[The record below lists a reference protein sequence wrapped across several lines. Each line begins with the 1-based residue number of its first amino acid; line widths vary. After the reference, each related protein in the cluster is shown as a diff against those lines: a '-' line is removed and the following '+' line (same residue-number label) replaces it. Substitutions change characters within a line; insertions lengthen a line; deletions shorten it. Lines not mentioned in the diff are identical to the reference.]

1 MQRKKRRQRR
11 NWIIGIIIA
20 LLVIVG
26 LGNFAYQ
33 RHQQAETK
41 TVRLGLVGTDSQPVW
56 DNVRARLKK
65 EHINIKYVTFND
77 YVQPDVALK
86 EGKIDMHSCLTR
98 YYFDSYNK
106 SQHAHLTSIGN
117 TVISPLGIY
126 SKKYKQLKDLPDGA
140 TIAIPNEPTTLG
152 RGLNLLQSARLIK
165 VKGNSGIKPSLNDIT
180 SNPKNLKFKEVDP
193 AQTARAL
200 SSVDASII
208 NGNYAVAANLQPKK
222 DSLYLEPVNK
232 KAKPYVNI
240 IAVQAKDK
248 NNPTY
253 KKVVDAYQTEA
264 TKQAIQKTYK
274 GSQVAAWPTFGRN

>member
-1 MQRKKRRQRR
+1 MQRKKRWQRR

-20 LLVIVG
+20 LLVIAG

-56 DNVRARLKK
+56 DSVRARLKK

-106 SQHAHLTSIGN
+106 NQHAHLISIGN

-126 SKKYKQLKDLPDGA
+126 SKKYKHLKDLPDGA

-152 RGLNLLQSARLIK
+152 RGLNLLQSAGLIK

-180 SNPKNLKFKEVDP
+180 ANPKNLKFKEVDP
-193 AQTARAL
+193 AETARAL

-274 GSQVAAWPTFGRN
+274 GSQVAAWPIFGRN

>member
-1 MQRKKRRQRR
+1 
-11 NWIIGIIIA
+11 
-20 LLVIVG
+20 
-26 LGNFAYQ
+26 
-33 RHQQAETK
+33 
-41 TVRLGLVGTDSQPVW
+41 
-56 DNVRARLKK
+56 
-65 EHINIKYVTFND
+65 
-77 YVQPDVALK
+77 
-86 EGKIDMHSCLTR
+86 MHSCLTR

-106 SQHAHLTSIGN
+106 NQHAHLISIGN

-126 SKKYKQLKDLPDGA
+126 SKKYKHLKDLPDGA

-152 RGLNLLQSARLIK
+152 RGLNFLQSAGLIK
-165 VKGNSGIKPSLNDIT
+165 VKRNSGIKPSLNDIT
-180 SNPKNLKFKEVDP
+180 ANPKNLKFKEVDP
-193 AQTARAL
+193 AETARAL

-264 TKQAIQKTYK
+264 TKQAVQKTYK
-274 GSQVAAWPTFGRN
+274 GSQVAAWPIFGCN

>member
-20 LLVIVG
+20 LLVIAG

-56 DNVRARLKK
+56 DSVRARLKK

-106 SQHAHLTSIGN
+106 NQHAHLISIGN

-126 SKKYKQLKDLPDGA
+126 SKKYKHLKDLPDGA

-152 RGLNLLQSARLIK
+152 RGLNLLQSAGLIK

-180 SNPKNLKFKEVDP
+180 ANPKNLKFKEVDP
-193 AQTARAL
+193 AETARAL

-248 NNPTY
+248 NNPIY

-274 GSQVAAWPTFGRN
+274 GSQVAAWPIFGRN

>member
-20 LLVIVG
+20 LLVIAG

-56 DNVRARLKK
+56 DSVRARLKK
-65 EHINIKYVTFND
+65 EHINIKYVTFNY

-86 EGKIDMHSCLTR
+86 EGKIDIHSCLTR

-106 SQHAHLTSIGN
+106 NQHAHLISIGN

-126 SKKYKQLKDLPDGA
+126 SKKYKHLKDLPDGA

-152 RGLNLLQSARLIK
+152 RGLNLLQSAGLIK

-180 SNPKNLKFKEVDP
+180 ANPKNLKFKEVDP
-193 AQTARAL
+193 AETARAL

-274 GSQVAAWPTFGRN
+274 GSQVAAWPIFGRN

>member
-20 LLVIVG
+20 LLVIAG

-56 DNVRARLKK
+56 DSVRARLKK

-106 SQHAHLTSIGN
+106 NQHAHLISIGN

-126 SKKYKQLKDLPDGA
+126 SKKYKHLKDLPDGA

-152 RGLNLLQSARLIK
+152 RGLNLLQSAGLIK
-165 VKGNSGIKPSLNDIT
+165 VKGNSGIKPSFNDIT
-180 SNPKNLKFKEVDP
+180 ANPKNLKFKEVDP
-193 AQTARAL
+193 AETARAL

-274 GSQVAAWPTFGRN
+274 GSQVAAWPIFGRN

>member
-20 LLVIVG
+20 LLVIAG

-56 DNVRARLKK
+56 DSVRARLKK
-65 EHINIKYVTFND
+65 EHINIKYVIFND

-106 SQHAHLTSIGN
+106 NQHAHLISIGN

-126 SKKYKQLKDLPDGA
+126 SKKYKHLKDLPDGA

-152 RGLNLLQSARLIK
+152 RGLNLLQSAGLIK
-165 VKGNSGIKPSLNDIT
+165 VKRNSGIKPSLNDIT
-180 SNPKNLKFKEVDP
+180 ANPKNLKFKEVDP
-193 AQTARAL
+193 AETARAL

-274 GSQVAAWPTFGRN
+274 GSQVAAWPIFGRN

>member
-20 LLVIVG
+20 LLVIAG

-126 SKKYKQLKDLPDGA
+126 SKKYKQLKNLPDGA

-152 RGLNLLQSARLIK
+152 RGLNLLQSAGLIK

-193 AQTARAL
+193 AETARAL

-232 KAKPYVNI
+232 QAKPYVNI

-264 TKQAIQKTYK
+264 TKQAIQRTYK
-274 GSQVAAWPTFGRN
+274 GSQVAAWPIFGRN

>member
-20 LLVIVG
+20 LLVIAG

-56 DNVRARLKK
+56 DSVRARLKK

-106 SQHAHLTSIGN
+106 NQHAHLISIGN

-126 SKKYKQLKDLPDGA
+126 SKKYKHLKDLPDGA

-152 RGLNLLQSARLIK
+152 RGLNLLRSAGLIK
-165 VKGNSGIKPSLNDIT
+165 VKGNSGIKPPLNDIT
-180 SNPKNLKFKEVDP
+180 ANPKNLKFKEVDP
-193 AQTARAL
+193 AETARAL

-232 KAKPYVNI
+232 KTKPYVNI

-274 GSQVAAWPTFGRN
+274 GSQVAAWPIFGRN